1 MQLASGSA
9 WLRRDLRAV
18 PVAVWA
24 AVVLHLLLMLVY
36 TTLQPAY
43 RGLDEAA
50 HIDMVVSLPHPLDW
64 PGPGEKV
71 LSNDLRSTYD
81 EAGHDA
87 LPFSRLARD
96 DAQQPKSDRPD
107 FTEAGTFDRP
117 GQAINQMVQ
126 HPPLYYVV
134 LAAGMELVPG
144 TEHWPFDR
152 QIWLMRLLSLLMVA
166 PLPLLCW
173 LAARRLRMSGT
184 VAVVA
189 AFLPLAMPSVQRIGA
204 SVSNDAL
211 LIGLIA
217 TVNVLAIA
225 VAAGDLRRRTAVA
238 LGLLC
243 AAAMLTKG
251 LALVLPVVLLLTYA
265 VALYRTRAWRPV
277 LVPAVIAGSIT
288 GVLGGGWY
296 VRNLV
301 LFGAVQPNGYPGGDL
316 PYDKVPG
323 GGFSAWWPTYVDAML
338 FRFWSAL
345 GQPEPPQLGEDLSR
359 TLTVALLVLMAVG
372 LAVATGKRTLV
383 GVALLP
389 FAGLLSLV
397 AIGAYVNFQTY
408 DRFIGVQGRYL
419 YPALVG
425 MTVAAAIALT
435 RLAGPV
441 RAGLPLAVL
450 AGAGVLQ
457 FLAAQAVLETYW
469 TTEQALGRLS
479 DGFSAMQAWSPLPD
493 LLVQGVWV
501 ATVLVWLATAGL
513 AVLEVVRGEV
523 PELSPEGEAAACVR

>member
-1 MQLASGSA
+1 
-9 WLRRDLRAV
+9 
-18 PVAVWA
+18 
-24 AVVLHLLLMLVY
+24 
-36 TTLQPAY
+36 
-43 RGLDEAA
+43 
-50 HIDMVVSLPHPLDW
+50 
-64 PGPGEKV
+64 
-71 LSNDLRSTYD
+71 
-81 EAGHDA
+81 
-87 LPFSRLARD
+87 
-96 DAQQPKSDRPD
+96 
-107 FTEAGTFDRP
+107 
-117 GQAINQMVQ
+117 
-126 HPPLYYVV
+126 
-134 LAAGMELVPG
+134 
-144 TEHWPFDR
+144 
-152 QIWLMRLLSLLMVA
+152 
-166 PLPLLCW
+166 
-173 LAARRLRMSGT
+173 
-184 VAVVA
+184 
-189 AFLPLAMPSVQRIGA
+189 
-204 SVSNDAL
+204 
-211 LIGLIA
+211 
-217 TVNVLAIA
+217 
-225 VAAGDLRRRTAVA
+225 
-238 LGLLC
+238 
-243 AAAMLTKG
+243 MLTKG
-251 LALVLPVVLLLTYA
+251 LALVLPVVLLLTDA
-265 VALYRTRAWRPV
+265 VAGWRIQGWRTRAWRPV